1 MEELYVAIDGDDVGH
16 RLEYLVLMNE
26 RKAIHEFSIIFQ
38 SAMSWLEAE
47 LVKNFSAD
55 IIFSGGDNIL
65 TCLPP
70 ESVSFEIL
78 ETIRSEFAKRANS
91 TISVGLG
98 NSPRQAY
105 FALKLAKTGGKNC
118 TRCFQELV
126 DG

>member
-26 RKAIHEFSIIFQ
+26 RKAIRTFSSIFKG
-38 SAMSWLEAE
+38 AMHWLETE

-55 IIFSGGDNIL
+55 IIFSGGDNLL

-70 ESVSFEIL
+70 ESMSLEIL
-78 ETIRSEFAKRANS
+78 EDIRSEFAKRADS

-98 NSPRQAY
+98 DSPRQAY
-105 FALKLAKTGGKNC
+105 FALKLAKTSGKNC
-118 TRCFQELV
+118 TRYFQELV